1 MPGFQERYTVHRFV
15 GEFARPIGKRH
26 IGQHQD
32 ISLRLE
38 SVAIVRKLP
47 PDLRQEVEDFARFLL
62 SCEKRKGGDTL
73 RQDWAGGL
81 ASLKGLY
88 TSMELQK

>member
-38 SVAIVRKLP
+38 CVAIEEIVRKLP

-62 SCEKRKGGDTL
+62 SCEKRKGVVP
-73 RQDWAGGL
+73 
-81 ASLKGLY
+81 
-88 TSMELQK
+88 